1 MTTPNILPRKR
12 SGADDETISEWLML
26 HRREVSWAVV
36 AIAILVGAIWF
47 YERSQSIKAQRAE
60 TAYFQARQSAAGG
73 NLTQAVAD
81 LQKVV
86 TRYEGTRAGTQAA
99 MSLAQALY
107 DQNKFKE
114 GIAVLTKA
122 EAKAPDDFKPS
133 IYVLEAGGYE
143 ELKDLANAAEQYKRA
158 ATATRFPAEKA
169 EYLASAGRDYMAA
182 GKTAEAKAIWTDLG
196 KDDTSPAAAE
206 ARVRLGELEAA
217 PVKI

>member
-1 MTTPNILPRKR
+1 MQN
-12 SGADDETISEWLML
+12 
-26 HRREVSWAVV
+26 RREVTWAVV
-36 AIAILVGAIWF
+36 VIAILVGGIWF

-107 DQNKFKE
+107 DQKKFKE
-114 GIAVLTKA
+114 GIAVLKKA

-133 IYVLEAGGYE
+133 VYVLEAGGYE
-143 ELKDLANAAEQYKRA
+143 ELKDLTAAAEQYKRA
-158 ATATRFPAEKA
+158 ANATKFPAEKA

-182 GKTAEAKAIWTDLG
+182 GKTAEAKAIWTDLS
-196 KDDTSPAAAE
+196 KDETSPVAAE